1 MTAVCSSAESAAK
14 LLDVEGV
21 AEILGCSPRHV
32 RRLSDAGKMPPP
44 VKLGA
49 LVRWPR
55 STLESWIAA
64 GCLAVQNAAG
74 DGGAQ

>member
-1 MTAVCSSAESAAK
+1 MTNNSLPAEVSAK

-21 AEILGCSPRHV
+21 AEMLGCSPRHV
-32 RRLSDAGKMPPP
+32 YRLSDAGKMPPP

-55 STLESWIAA
+55 AAIESWIAD
-64 GCLAVQNAAG
+64 GCKPVRHVSAR
-74 DGGAQ
+74 GGSR